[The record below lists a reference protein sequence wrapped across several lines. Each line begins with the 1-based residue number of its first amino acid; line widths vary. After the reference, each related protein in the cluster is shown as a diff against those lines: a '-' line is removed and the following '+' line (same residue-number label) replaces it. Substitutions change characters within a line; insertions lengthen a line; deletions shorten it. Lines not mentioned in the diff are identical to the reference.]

1 MQLTIVRH
9 AQSTGN
15 AGGRWQGRDDTKLT
29 DLGREQAA
37 LLGKRFL
44 SEGYRPSHIYSSP
57 LSRTFATAQIAS
69 SAWDLPI
76 VPVDDLMETDIG
88 AFTGLTWEEIES
100 SMPEIAREF
109 AATRST
115 DIIEGAESY
124 AEKSERARR
133 VVERVIADH
142 SNEDSVLLV
151 SHGGI
156 MQFIIAQII
165 GSDRLWGL
173 SVRNTGVFDFTID
186 VDRWCEDGQT
196 LTNQNLWR
204 INLFNDATH
213 LD

>member
-1 MQLTIVRH
+1 
-9 AQSTGN
+9 
-15 AGGRWQGRDDTKLT
+15 
-29 DLGREQAA
+29 
-37 LLGKRFL
+37 
-44 SEGYRPSHIYSSP
+44 
-57 LSRTFATAQIAS
+57 
-69 SAWDLPI
+69 
-76 VPVDDLMETDIG
+76 METDVG
-88 AFTGLTWEEIES
+88 VFTGLSWEEIEA
-100 SMPEIAREF
+100 SMPEIAKEF
-109 AATRST
+109 AATRNT

-124 AEKSERARR
+124 VEKSERARR

-142 SNEDSVLLV
+142 SNEDNVLLV

-156 MQFIIAQII
+156 MQFIFAQII

-186 VDRWCEDGQT
+186 VDRWCEAGQT

>member
-1 MQLTIVRH
+1 M
-9 AQSTGN
+9 
-15 AGGRWQGRDDTKLT
+15 
-29 DLGREQAA
+29 
-37 LLGKRFL
+37 
-44 SEGYRPSHIYSSP
+44 
-57 LSRTFATAQIAS
+57 
-69 SAWDLPI
+69 
-76 VPVDDLMETDIG
+76 
-88 AFTGLTWEEIES
+88 
-100 SMPEIAREF
+100 
-109 AATRST
+109 
-115 DIIEGAESY
+115 
-124 AEKSERARR
+124 
-133 VVERVIADH
+133 ERVITDH

-156 MQFIIAQII
+156 MQFIFAQII